1 MGAAAPDQLVI
12 LSGAEQEYLLRVIE
26 AAVQVRDLGQLFL
39 WTQGQVQALLPHAVM
54 VAMRFD
60 TGGALQ
66 RLECLNSNV
75 LDAAAMR
82 QLCDPVAGL
91 AVRAARHWSSAGR
104 DQPAMVGPSAALR
117 HGVLAGFQAEVGAQG
132 HGNLLVHGSGALAG
146 GASVFA
152 LFGVHKAPGP
162 RHAYFLE
169 LLLPFLHLALQRLGE
184 ADAGDG
190 AQRPATPPA
199 RALSLRER
207 EVLAWLREGKSNYE
221 VGCILGISAMTVKNH
236 LQRIYKTLGVSN
248 RTHALSRCLAQGLL
262 DDLPDAGAARRS
274 A

>member
-1 MGAAAPDQLVI
+1 MGAAAPDQLVV

-39 WTQGQVQALLPHAVM
+39 WTQGQLQSLLPHAVM

-60 TGGALQ
+60 ADGALQ

-75 LDAAAMR
+75 LDAAAMTH
-82 QLCDPVAGL
+82 LCDPEAGL
-91 AVRAARHWSSAGR
+91 AVRAARHWSATGLGQPSMAG
-104 DQPAMVGPSAALR
+104 PAPALR
-117 HGVLAGFQAEVGAQG
+117 QGALAGFQAELSAHG
-132 HGNLLVHGSGALAG
+132 HGNVLLHGSGVLAG

-152 LFGVHKAPGP
+152 LFGLPDGPGP

-184 ADAGDG
+184 TEAGGG
-190 AQRPATPPA
+190 AARPLAPMA
-199 RALSLRER
+199 RALSLREC
-207 EVLAWLREGKSNYE
+207 EILAWVREGKSNFE

-236 LQRIYKTLGVSN
+236 LKRIYKTLGVSN
-248 RTHALSRCLAQGLL
+248 RTHALSRCLALGLL
-262 DDLPDAGAARRS
+262 DDLPS
-274 A
+274 

>member
-1 MGAAAPDQLVI
+1 VGAAVDQLVV

-26 AAVQVRDLGQLFL
+26 AAVQVRNLGQLFL
-39 WTQGQVQALLPHAVM
+39 WTQGQLQSLLPHAVM

-60 TGGALQ
+60 AGGALQ

-75 LDAAAMR
+75 LDAAAMA
-82 QLCDPVAGL
+82 QLCDRDTGL
-91 AVRAARHWSSAGR
+91 AVRAARHWSAAGLG
-104 DQPAMVGPSAALR
+104 QPAMTGPAPGLR
-117 HGVLAGFQAEVGAQG
+117 HGALAGFQAELGAHG
-132 HGNLLVHGSGALAG
+132 HFNLLLHGSGELAG

-152 LFGVHKAPGP
+152 LFGLPDGPAP

-184 ADAGDG
+184 LEAGDG
-190 AQRPATPPA
+190 AARPLASMA

-207 EVLAWLREGKSNYE
+207 EILAWVREGKSNFE
-221 VGCILGISAMTVKNH
+221 VGRILGISTMTVKNH

-248 RTHALSRCLAQGLL
+248 RTHALARCLALGLL
-262 DDLPDAGAARRS
+262 DDLVL
-274 A
+274 

>member
-1 MGAAAPDQLVI
+1 VGATAPDQLVV
-12 LSGAEQEYLLRVIE
+12 LSGAEQEYLLCVIE
-26 AAVQVRDLGQLFL
+26 AAVRVRDLGQLFL
-39 WTQGQVQALLPHAVM
+39 WTQGQLQSLLPHAVM

-60 TGGALQ
+60 AGGALQ

-75 LDAAAMR
+75 LDAAAMA
-82 QLCDPVAGL
+82 QLCDPDAGL
-91 AVRAARHWSSAGR
+91 AVRAARHWSATGLG
-104 DQPAMVGPSAALR
+104 QPAMTGPALR
-117 HGVLAGFQAEVGAQG
+117 HGVLAGFQAELGAHG
-132 HGNLLVHGSGALAG
+132 HGNVLLHGSGVLAG

-152 LFGVHKAPGP
+152 LFGLPDGPGP

-184 ADAGDG
+184 AEAGDG
-190 AQRPATPPA
+190 AARPLASMA

-207 EVLAWLREGKSNYE
+207 EILAWVREGKSNFE

-248 RTHALSRCLAQGLL
+248 RTHALSRCLALGLL
-262 DDLPDAGAARRS
+262 D
-274 A
+274 

>member
-1 MGAAAPDQLVI
+1 VGAAAPDQLLI

-26 AAVQVRDLGQLFL
+26 AAAQVRDLSQLFL
-39 WTQGQVQALLPHAVM
+39 WTQGQLQSLLPHAVM

-60 TGGALQ
+60 AGGALQ

-75 LDAAAMR
+75 LDAAAIAH
-82 QLCDPVAGL
+82 LCDRKAGL
-91 AVRAARHWSSAGR
+91 AVRAARHWSTTGLG
-104 DQPAMVGPSAALR
+104 QPAMTGPAPALR
-117 HGVLAGFQAEVGAQG
+117 HGALAGFQAELGAHG
-132 HGNLLVHGSGALAG
+132 HGNVLLHGSGTLAD

-152 LFGVHKAPGP
+152 LFGLPGGPGP

-169 LLLPFLHLALQRLGE
+169 LLLPFLHLALQRLDE

-190 AQRPATPPA
+190 ATRPVASMA

-207 EVLAWLREGKSNYE
+207 EILAWVREGKCNFE

-248 RTHALSRCLAQGLL
+248 RTHALSRCLALGLL
-262 DDLPDAGAARRS
+262 DELPS
-274 A
+274 

>member
-1 MGAAAPDQLVI
+1 VRATAPDQLVVP
-12 LSGAEQEYLLRVIE
+12 SGAEQEYLLRVIE

-39 WTQGQVQALLPHAVM
+39 WTQGQLQCLLPHAVM

-60 TGGALQ
+60 AGGALK

-75 LDAAAMR
+75 LDAAAMAR
-82 QLCDPVAGL
+82 LCDRDAGL
-91 AVRAARHWSSAGR
+91 AVRAARHWSATGLG
-104 DQPAMVGPSAALR
+104 QPAMMGPAPALR
-117 HGVLAGFQAEVGAQG
+117 HGVLAGFQAELGAYG
-132 HGNLLVHGSGALAG
+132 HGNVLLHGSGVLAG

-152 LFGVHKAPGP
+152 LFGLPDGPSP

-184 ADAGDG
+184 AEAGDG
-190 AQRPATPPA
+190 AARPPASMA

-207 EVLAWLREGKSNYE
+207 EILAWVREGKSNFE
-221 VGCILGISAMTVKNH
+221 VGCILGLSAMTVKNH

-248 RTHALSRCLAQGLL
+248 RTHALSRCLALGLL
-262 DDLPDAGAARRS
+262 D
-274 A
+274 